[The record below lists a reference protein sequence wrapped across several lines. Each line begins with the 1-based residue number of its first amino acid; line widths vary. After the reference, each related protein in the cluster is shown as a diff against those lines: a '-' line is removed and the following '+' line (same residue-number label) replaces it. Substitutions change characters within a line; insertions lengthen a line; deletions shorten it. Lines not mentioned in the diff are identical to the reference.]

1 MKKQLL
7 TLSLALFTLG
17 LSLAQTNNKCAT
29 MPIYEAHS
37 QNPVAKAN
45 FINADIAAKNWLAN
59 PLNKIKA
66 TQKTNSVITIP
77 VVVHV
82 VYKTAI
88 QNIPDSQIVR
98 QIQILNECFSLTNPN
113 YSQTRAIFDT
123 LGADTELQFCLAATD
138 PQGNPTTGIVR
149 KSAPSSAAFDPLSGF
164 DNVKSSATDGDDP
177 WPNDQYLN
185 IWVCDMS
192 FFGFTFVLGYATF
205 PGEVPAL
212 DGVVI
217 QSEYF
222 GYGAASI
229 APNNLGRTT
238 VHEVGH
244 FFGMRHIWAD
254 DDGGDVSLQCDST
267 DFVDDTPNQGAK
279 SASDCN
285 LTINSCSTEAPY
297 WGTIDPPDMVEN
309 YMDYSADGCMT
320 MFTKGQKARMY
331 SYLNTSPARIA
342 IKTSPAGCSNLT
354 VGVKELYSNFG
365 DFLFVYPN
373 PANDVLHINVTQFT
387 PQNLNCEIYN
397 ANGQLVKTIKQLE
410 FQNTVNLSDLA
421 NGMYVVKVYNS
432 EVNAIKKITIAK

>member
-7 TLSLALFTLG
+7 TLGLGLFTLG
-17 LSLAQTNNKCAT
+17 LSVAQTNNKCAT
-29 MPIYEAHS
+29 MPVYEAHS

-45 FINADIAAKNWLAN
+45 FVNAEIAAKNWLAN
-59 PLNKIKA
+59 PVNKTKA
-66 TQKTNSVITIP
+66 SQKTNSVITIP

-82 VYKTAI
+82 VYKNAI

-113 YSQTRAIFDT
+113 FTQTRAIFDSI
-123 LGADTELQFCLAATD
+123 GADTELQFCLAAFD
-138 PQGNPTTGIVR
+138 PQGNPTTGIIR

-205 PGEVPAL
+205 PGESPAL

-222 GYGAASI
+222 GYGTAA

-254 DDGGDVSLQCDST
+254 DDSQATGQCDST
-267 DFVDDTPNQGAK
+267 DFVDDTPNQAAK
-279 SASDCN
+279 SESDCN
-285 LTINSCSTEAPY
+285 VTINSCSAESPF
-297 WGTIDPPDMVEN
+297 WGAIDPPDMVEN
-309 YMDYSADGCMT
+309 YMDYSADACMT
-320 MFTKGQKARMY
+320 MFSKGQKARMY
-331 SYLNTSPARIA
+331 SFLNTDPARVA
-342 IKTSPAGCSNLT
+342 IKTSPAGCNNIT
-354 VGVKELYSNFG
+354 VAAKELYTNFN
-365 DFLFVYPN
+365 DYIFVYPN
-373 PANDVLHINVTQFT
+373 PANDVLHINVTKFT

-397 ANGQLVKTIKQLE
+397 SNGQLVKALKRLD
-410 FQNTVNLSDLA
+410 FQNTINLSELA

>member
-1 MKKQLL
+1 
-7 TLSLALFTLG
+7 
-17 LSLAQTNNKCAT
+17 
-29 MPIYEAHS
+29 
-37 QNPVAKAN
+37 
-45 FINADIAAKNWLAN
+45 
-59 PLNKIKA
+59 
-66 TQKTNSVITIP
+66 

-82 VYKTAI
+82 VYKNAI

-113 YSQTRAIFDT
+113 FTQTRAIFDSI
-123 LGADTELQFCLAATD
+123 GADTELQFCLAAFD
-138 PQGNPTTGIVR
+138 PQGNPTTGIIR

-205 PGEVPAL
+205 PGESPAL

-222 GYGAASI
+222 GYGTAA

-254 DDGGDVSLQCDST
+254 DDSQAPGQCDST
-267 DFVDDTPNQGAK
+267 DFVDDTPNQAAK
-279 SASDCN
+279 SESDCN
-285 LTINSCSTEAPY
+285 VTINSCSAESPF
-297 WGTIDPPDMVEN
+297 WGAIDPPDMVEN
-309 YMDYSADGCMT
+309 YMDYSADACMT
-320 MFTKGQKARMY
+320 MFSKGQKARMY
-331 SYLNTSPARIA
+331 SFLNTDPARVA
-342 IKTSPAGCSNLT
+342 IKTSPAGCNNIT
-354 VGVKELYSNFG
+354 VAAKELYTNFN
-365 DFLFVYPN
+365 DYIFVYPN
-373 PANDVLHINVTQFT
+373 PANDVLHINVTKFT

-397 ANGQLVKTIKQLE
+397 SNGQLVKALKRLD
-410 FQNTVNLSDLA
+410 FQNTINLSELA